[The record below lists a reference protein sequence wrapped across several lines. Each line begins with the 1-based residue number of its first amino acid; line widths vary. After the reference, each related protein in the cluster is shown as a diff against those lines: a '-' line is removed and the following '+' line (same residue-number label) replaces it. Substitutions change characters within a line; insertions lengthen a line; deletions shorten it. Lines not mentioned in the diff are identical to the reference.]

1 MSIGEKRR
9 LIMAR
14 IVEQYIEI
22 AKKRNPGEPEFH
34 QTVEEVLNSIEPVLE
49 AHPEYVESGLI
60 ERLIEPERGV
70 SFRIVWVDD
79 NGKVQVNRGYRYEFN
94 SAIGPYKGGLRFAP
108 SVYPGIIKFLGFEQ
122 TFKNSLTGLPIGGG
136 KGGADFDPTGKSDAE
151 IMRFCQAFM
160 TELYRH
166 IGPSTDV
173 PAGDLGVGAREI
185 GYLFGQYKRIVN
197 RYEGVLTGKGLNYG
211 GLAGRTEATGFGIV
225 FFARE
230 MLSHC
235 GESLKDK
242 KVAISGFG
250 NVTWGTARKLNE
262 LGAKVIT
269 ISGPDGYILDE
280 DGVSG
285 EKIDYLLELRN
296 SGKNICAPYAE
307 KFPGAKFFAG
317 RKPWE
322 VKADLYIPCA
332 TQNEI
337 HIEDAKTMVANGC
350 KYLCEGSNMPTTN
363 DALKYL
369 MDNGVVVGP
378 SKAANAGGVACSC
391 IEMGQNAGHT
401 VFSPAQVYEQLEN
414 IMVNIHKNAAAASE
428 RYGLGYNLVA
438 GANIAG
444 FEKVAEAMM
453 AQGLV

>member
-1 MSIGEKRR
+1 
-9 LIMAR
+9 MAG

-34 QTVEEVLNSIEPVLE
+34 QTVEEVLNSIEPVLK
-49 AHPEYVESGLI
+49 AHPEYVEAGLI
-60 ERLIEPERGV
+60 DRLIEPERGV
-70 SFRIVWVDD
+70 SFRVVWVDD

-94 SAIGPYKGGLRFAP
+94 SALGPYKGGLRFAP
-108 SVYPGIIKFLGFEQ
+108 NVYPGIIKFLGFEQ

-151 IMRFCQAFM
+151 VMRFCQAFM

-166 IGPSTDV
+166 IGPNTDV

-197 RYEGVLTGKGLNYG
+197 RYEGVLTGKGLSFG
-211 GLAGRTEATGFGIV
+211 GLAGRNEATGFGIV

-230 MLSHC
+230 MLKHF
-235 GESLKDK
+235 GEELKGK
-242 KVAISGFG
+242 KVALSGFG

-285 EKIDYLLELRN
+285 EKVDYLVELRA

-307 KFPGAKFFAG
+307 KFPGAKFFPG
-317 RKPWE
+317 
-322 VKADLYIPCA
+322 
-332 TQNEI
+332 
-337 HIEDAKTMVANGC
+337 KTVS
-350 KYLCEGSNMPTTN
+350 YTHLTLPTTRE
-363 DALKYL
+363 
-369 MDNGVVVGP
+369 V
-378 SKAANAGGVACSC
+378 
-391 IEMGQNAGHT
+391 
-401 VFSPAQVYEQLEN
+401 
-414 IMVNIHKNAAAASE
+414 
-428 RYGLGYNLVA
+428 
-438 GANIAG
+438 
-444 FEKVAEAMM
+444 
-453 AQGLV
+453 